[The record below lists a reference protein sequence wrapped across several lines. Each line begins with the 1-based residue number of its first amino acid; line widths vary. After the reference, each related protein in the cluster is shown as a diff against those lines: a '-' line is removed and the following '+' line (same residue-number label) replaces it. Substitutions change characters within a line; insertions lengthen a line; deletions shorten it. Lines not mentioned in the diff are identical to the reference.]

1 MTTRK
6 RNEYLDIGDSDDE
19 AALGYDSEAAQESKG
34 GRAAGPSARSSKR
47 RRLDTGNDDSQSD
60 DEATSAA
67 EECSRDQK
75 LQQPADS
82 KQSPH
87 SPKDSPTPPPE
98 DAASTKKKAKQK
110 SQTAAASTA
119 HKRGVIYLSR
129 IPPFMRP
136 STVRHLLSIHGTITR
151 LFLTPEAPSSYT
163 SRKKSGG
170 NKKRSFI
177 DGWIEFSRRKDAKV
191 CVEAINGQ
199 IVGGKKGGWYRDD
212 VWNAKYLKGF
222 AWEDLMESVRRED
235 REREE
240 KIRVGI
246 RREGRERKEFLRGVE
261 IGKVEEGKKRKREE
275 RDRRRGEKGEVEKA
289 QGDDGEGKGP
299 SKAGF
304 ERRFKQNEISGRK
317 EKGAAQSDDVKR
329 VLSKIF

>member
-6 RNEYLDIGDSDDE
+6 RNEYLDISDSDDE
-19 AALGYDSEAAQESKG
+19 AASGYDSEAAQESKG

-47 RRLDTGNDDSQSD
+47 RRLDTGNGDSQSD

-67 EECSRDQK
+67 AEPSRDLK
-75 LQQPADS
+75 LRQHTDP

-87 SPKDSPTPPPE
+87 SPKDPPTPAPE
-98 DAASTKKKAKQK
+98 DAPSTKKTAKK
-110 SQTAAASTA
+110 TSKTETASKA

-136 STVRHLLSIHGTITR
+136 STVRHHLSIHGTITR
-151 LFLTPEAPSSYT
+151 LFLTPEPPPPT
-163 SRKKSGG
+163 PR
-170 NKKRSFI
+170 
-177 DGWIEFSRRKDAKV
+177 AKNAKI

-261 IGKVEEGKKRKREE
+261 IGKVEEGKKRKKEE
-275 RDRRRGEKGEVEKA
+275 RARRREEKGEVEKA
-289 QGDDGEGKGP
+289 QDDDGEGKAL

-304 ERRFKQNEISGRK
+304 ERRFKQNEISERK

>member
-6 RNEYLDIGDSDDE
+6 RNEYLDISDSDDE
-19 AALGYDSEAAQESKG
+19 AASGYDSEAAQESKG
-34 GRAAGPSARSSKR
+34 GRAAGPSARRSKR
-47 RRLDTGNDDSQSD
+47 RRLDTGNGDSQSD

-67 EECSRDQK
+67 EEPSRD
-75 LQQPADS
+75 LILRPTDP

-87 SPKDSPTPPPE
+87 SPKDSPTPAPE
-98 DAASTKKKAKQK
+98 DLASTKKKAKQNP
-110 SQTAAASTA
+110 QTETASKA

-151 LFLTPEAPSSYT
+151 LFLTPEPPSSYT

-177 DGWIEFSRRKDAKV
+177 DGWIEFSRRRDAKI

-261 IGKVEEGKKRKREE
+261 IGKMEEGKKRKKEERAKRREE
-275 RDRRRGEKGEVEKA
+275 KGDVEKA
-289 QGDDGEGKGP
+289 QDDDGEGKAS

-304 ERRFKQNEISGRK
+304 ERRFKQNEISERK